1 MRLELAERLRCP
13 NPHAPTPLVVV
24 SGRKRDRELLE
35 GFAGCPCC
43 QLEVPI
49 VEGHVR
55 FSGNAPSS
63 TAPEAGTAP
72 DLDRLVALLGLG
84 EPEGTVLLTGRYGL
98 VAEALAE
105 ATGVSV
111 ILMHAARVWPASE
124 LVSAVLGAPPR
135 VPFTDVTFR
144 AAALDAETP
153 GAIGADAVRAVAMGG
168 RVVGAASLA
177 VAAGLREL
185 ARDDQEWVAARE
197 GSGAIVELTRRKQ
210 VEA

>member
-24 SGRKRDRELLE
+24 SRRKRDRELLE
-35 GFAGCPCC
+35 GFAGCPVC

-63 TAPEAGTAP
+63 TAPEAGTAT

-111 ILMHAARVWPASE
+111 VLMHAARVSPASE

-135 VPFTDVTFR
+135 VPFTDMTFR
-144 AAALDAETP
+144 GAALDKATP
-153 GAIGADAVRAVAMGG
+153 IALAADAVRAVAMGG

-185 ARDDQEWVAARE
+185 ARDDHEWVAARE
-197 GSGAIVELTRRKQ
+197 GSGAIVELSRRK
-210 VEA
+210 